1 MAYESAKTITEQGL
15 ESLGR
20 YYSVYRAM
28 VVNNTDPDH
37 MNRIKVAIPEVMGGI
52 VLWAYSK
59 GQHGSTG
66 SGFKMMAPKNGDIV
80 YITFEYGDP
89 SKPLWEYHGW
99 AQNQIPDI
107 LDDPDTMGIVTPNGN
122 RIWLNDKDGSLKMY
136 LYGSAT
142 IYAEG
147 PVSIN
152 SKAQAYVNASK
163 VIVNQGNN
171 DGIININELTQKLN
185 QLVSEMESLKTQYN
199 SHTHS
204 GIQSGPAVSGP
215 VITPVTKPFS
225 TFNKTDYEDSKFV
238 H

>member
-15 ESLGR
+15 
-20 YYSVYRAM
+20 
-28 VVNNTDPDH
+28 
-37 MNRIKVAIPEVMGGI
+37 

-122 RIWLNDKDGSLKMY
+122 RIWLNDKMY
-136 LYGSAT
+136 VYGSAT

-185 QLVSEMESLKTQYN
+185 QLVSEIESLKAQYN

>member
-1 MAYESAKTITEQGL
+1 MGL
-15 ESLGR
+15 LLF
-20 YYSVYRAM
+20 
-28 VVNNTDPDH
+28 T
-37 MNRIKVAIPEVMGGI
+37 
-52 VLWAYSK
+52 
-59 GQHGSTG
+59 
-66 SGFKMMAPKNGDIV
+66 PK
-80 YITFEYGDP
+80 
-89 SKPLWEYHGW
+89 
-99 AQNQIPDI
+99 A
-107 LDDPDTMGIVTPNGN
+107 
-122 RIWLNDKDGSLKMY
+122 
-136 LYGSAT
+136 
-142 IYAEG
+142 

-185 QLVSEMESLKTQYN
+185 QLVSEIESLKAQYN

>member
-1 MAYESAKTITEQGL
+1 
-15 ESLGR
+15 
-20 YYSVYRAM
+20 
-28 VVNNTDPDH
+28 
-37 MNRIKVAIPEVMGGI
+37 
-52 VLWAYSK
+52 
-59 GQHGSTG
+59 
-66 SGFKMMAPKNGDIV
+66 MAPKNGDIV

-185 QLVSEMESLKTQYN
+185 QLVSEIESLKLNIILIPTLVFNRDLQLVDLLLL
-199 SHTHS
+199 
-204 GIQSGPAVSGP
+204 QSRNHFLLLIKQIMRILNLYTNG
-215 VITPVTKPFS
+215 K
-225 TFNKTDYEDSKFV
+225 
-238 H
+238 

>member
-1 MAYESAKTITEQGL
+1 
-15 ESLGR
+15 
-20 YYSVYRAM
+20 M

-185 QLVSEMESLKTQYN
+185 QLVSEIESLKLNIILIPTLVFNRDLQLVDLLLL
-199 SHTHS
+199 
-204 GIQSGPAVSGP
+204 QSRNHFLLLIKQIMRILNLYTNG
-215 VITPVTKPFS
+215 K
-225 TFNKTDYEDSKFV
+225 
-238 H
+238 